1 MGIAFMDLRS
11 QYKGLGDSV
20 IRRIEAILEHGMYC
34 NGPEIVELERELAA
48 LTGCTHVLGVSSG
61 TDALIV
67 PLMAYGVGPGD
78 AIFTSP
84 FTFFA
89 TAEAIALVGAT
100 PVFVDILPDT
110 YNIDPGKLAEAVAR
124 VKAEGKL
131 RARGVI
137 PVDIF
142 GLPADYDPI
151 EALAA
156 KEDLFVLEDA
166 AQSLG
171 GKYKGRPVGA
181 LGHVAATS
189 FYPSKPLGCYGD
201 GGAVFTS
208 DSALNAIMTSI
219 RVHGQ
224 GSDKY
229 NNVRLGLNARLD
241 SFQGAVLLA
250 KMPTF
255 AEELVARD
263 RVAKVYGARLRG
275 VGLPVV
281 PDGLDCA
288 WALYTVR
295 HPRRDAL
302 ATHLKERGVPSGI
315 YYGRCLHEQDAFT
328 GLGYRTG
335 DLPISEQAAR
345 EVLSLPMHPF
355 LTDGELD
362 TIVEAVNSFA

>member
-1 MGIAFMDLRS
+1 MGIAFMDLKS

-20 IRRIEAILEHGMYC
+20 IRRLEAILEHGMYC
-34 NGPEIVELERELAA
+34 NGPEIAEMERELAK
-48 LTGCTHVLGVSSG
+48 LTGCAHVLGVSSG

-78 AIFTSP
+78 AVFTSP

-89 TAEAIALVGAT
+89 TAEAIALLGAT

-110 YNIDPGKLAEAVAR
+110 YNLDPAKLAEAVTAVR
-124 VKAEGKL
+124 AEGKL
-131 RARGVI
+131 RPRGVI

-142 GLPADYDPI
+142 GLPADYDAI
-151 EALAA
+151 EALA
-156 KEDLFVLEDA
+156 EREGLFVLEDA

-171 GKYKGRPVGA
+171 GSYKGRPVGA

-208 DSALNAIMTSI
+208 DSALHAIMHSI

-250 KMPTF
+250 KLPTF
-255 AEELVARD
+255 ADELAARD
-263 RVAKVYGARLRG
+263 RVAKTYGDRLKG

-281 PDGLDCA
+281 PEGLTCA

-295 HPRRDAL
+295 HPQRDAL
-302 ATHLKERGVPSGI
+302 AAHLKARDVPSGV
-315 YYGRCLHEQDAFT
+315 YYGRCLHEQDAFAA
-328 GLGYRTG
+328 LGYRSG

-355 LTDGELD
+355 LTDAELD
-362 TIVEAVNSFA
+362 TIVAAVNSFA